1 MQRKTLVVASSAHE
15 LDGGEMKMM
24 LVVVSVKHDAKQTE
38 LRKDYSIGQPA
49 EYCGCGF
56 ISVKPNSAQMYYKL
70 LTAVVWVGVVRNILC
85 GAPLRK
91 YSRKLIQ
98 HRRHF

>member
-1 MQRKTLVVASSAHE
+1 MFIIILLHRSIDRDGEAHTFLSLQRAAQFSDWEKHNFSVSGKCKEKHSSSPQLSSAHE

-49 EYCGCGF
+49 
-56 ISVKPNSAQMYYKL
+56 S
-70 LTAVVWVGVVRNILC
+70 
-85 GAPLRK
+85 
-91 YSRKLIQ
+91 
-98 HRRHF
+98 

>member
-1 MQRKTLVVASSAHE
+1 MERRTLSFHFKGQPNFPIGKKTQLLGEWEMQRKTLVVASSAHE

-49 EYCGCGF
+49 
-56 ISVKPNSAQMYYKL
+56 S
-70 LTAVVWVGVVRNILC
+70 
-85 GAPLRK
+85 
-91 YSRKLIQ
+91 
-98 HRRHF
+98 

>member
-49 EYCGCGF
+49 
-56 ISVKPNSAQMYYKL
+56 S
-70 LTAVVWVGVVRNILC
+70 
-85 GAPLRK
+85 
-91 YSRKLIQ
+91 
-98 HRRHF
+98 